1 MVENNNY
8 LESRFTPVCV
18 PFSPTFGAKRDV
30 CTTSYF
36 YFSFIVHFMYVCMQY
51 VLFHVYQGGSFLN
64 FIFYSFLSPENNV
77 RNGEKKSSQDL
88 LDVKKYLGVAAGHYE
103 DFTSTFISFTFHSTL
118 QFPKFQSVHTFHISP
133 QFPCRPSTLPSLS
146 RGHFLLLTFPN
157 PTFPRLIHTP
167 PSWSPIWVV
176 TKQKQRLTGFKK
188 ILTFKNFTTDGEY
201 FRIKNNLSR
210 IAPVFPSTACGQ
222 LKPKDSRIAYRIPA
236 PKSRL

>member
-133 QFPCRPSTLPSLS
+133 TIPMSPLDPSV
-146 RGHFLLLTFPN
+146 TFPGALS
-157 PTFPRLIHTP
+157 TFNFSKSNFSTSDPHAAILVSDLGRNKIE
-167 PSWSPIWVV
+167 
-176 TKQKQRLTGFKK
+176 TKIDRVQKNSY
-188 ILTFKNFTTDGEY
+188 I
-201 FRIKNNLSR
+201 
-210 IAPVFPSTACGQ
+210 
-222 LKPKDSRIAYRIPA
+222 
-236 PKSRL
+236 